1 LKATHTRPSLCR
13 WKCGRRFSSY
23 LKPCCGNVTSKTVRF
38 IDEETRQSD
47 VTAVAASQSQYLH
60 LKLVC
65 RRFNQIFKELQ
76 FLSDQPILSQA
87 DPVRLVP
94 SFLIWLKQHSG
105 SVKKMICLC
114 NDAQQDT
121 VFGVLSLQM
130 PELTS
135 VSFWQP
141 SVLALNSL
149 STLTSVTMCKLV
161 GSQDRSLIA
170 LKALTSLAWLK
181 LEDGSFYDVP
191 IVKSLK
197 HFHITSSSVQC
208 AEGLSHPEILQ
219 SLVVVESML
228 SGLHDMGL
236 AACTALHTLSFG
248 MCFIH
253 AAQPAHCLRSI
264 FTSDFAVLSSLKQLA
279 GLHVVLI
286 SKAGTELS
294 TDWLYD
300 LTSLQHV
307 NFTFQGSAN
316 LSAELTQLTCLESF
330 DVTTTGEG
338 NRTDFSYIILRQC
351 KSCKALRLRAQ
362 LRLASTL
369 LM

>member
-1 LKATHTRPSLCR
+1 
-13 WKCGRRFSSY
+13 
-23 LKPCCGNVTSKTVRF
+23 
-38 IDEETRQSD
+38 
-47 VTAVAASQSQYLH
+47 
-60 LKLVC
+60 
-65 RRFNQIFKELQ
+65 
-76 FLSDQPILSQA
+76 
-87 DPVRLVP
+87 
-94 SFLIWLKQHSG
+94 
-105 SVKKMICLC
+105 MICLC

-149 STLTSVTMCKLV
+149 STLTSVTICKLV

-236 AACTALHTLSFG
+236 AACTALHTL
-248 MCFIH
+248 
-253 AAQPAHCLRSI
+253 
-264 FTSDFAVLSSLKQLA
+264 
-279 GLHVVLI
+279 
-286 SKAGTELS
+286 
-294 TDWLYD
+294 
-300 LTSLQHV
+300 
-307 NFTFQGSAN
+307 
-316 LSAELTQLTCLESF
+316 
-330 DVTTTGEG
+330 
-338 NRTDFSYIILRQC
+338 
-351 KSCKALRLRAQ
+351 
-362 LRLASTL
+362 
-369 LM
+369 